1 MRLLFLGCSWTYGA
15 EIAEGKKMIEKIKE
29 KRYSS
34 IIGKRLDA
42 EVVNLAQNGFSNHA
56 IARIFLE
63 QDLESFDKIFV
74 QLTYPSRTEW
84 YDPTGMFNKAKIR
97 AKMKDFP
104 NKREKMLVRLQRKET
119 RLWDRILVDQEKF
132 LTTGKV
138 LEGKEW
144 WIHYFEEIY
153 QDEYGLTE
161 EMLIFNLIKNK
172 LKRLNKDHF
181 IFSIYPKCKLP
192 IDLQLNLRKYPRAKG
207 NHPNQIGHL
216 MIASDIMK
224 LLGPRYDWF

>member
-15 EIAEGKKMIEKIKE
+15 EIAEGKKMLEKIKE

-42 EVVNLAQNGFSNHA
+42 EVVNLAENGFSNHA

-63 QDLESFDKIFV
+63 QDIESFDKIFV

-84 YDPTGMFNKAKIR
+84 YDPTGMFNKAKIL
-97 AKMKDFP
+97 AKMKELSYKSEKWFEKQ
-104 NKREKMLVRLQRKET
+104 KRHLEKKEVGE
-119 RLWDRILVDQEKF
+119 WDKILVDKERY
-132 LTTGKV
+132 LTTGHL

-144 WIHYFEEIY
+144 WIHYYEEIY
-153 QDEYGLTE
+153 NDKYGLTE
-161 EMLIFNLIKNK
+161 EMLFFNLIKNK
-172 LKRLNKDHF
+172 LKRLNKDHL
-181 IFSIYPKCKLP
+181 IFSINPKCKLP
-192 IDLQLNLRKYPRAKG
+192 IDLQLNLSKYPRAKG
-207 NHPNQIGHL
+207 NHPNQMGHL

-224 LLGPRYDWF
+224 LL

>member
-1 MRLLFLGCSWTYGA
+1 MRLLFLGCSWTWGC
-15 EIAEGKKMIEKIKE
+15 EIAVGKSMLEKIKE
-29 KRYSS
+29 KRFSS
-34 IIGKRLDA
+34 IIGRRLDA
-42 EVVNLAQNGFSNHA
+42 EVVNLAENGFSNHA

-84 YDPTGMFNKAKIR
+84 YDPTGMFNKAKTL

-104 NKREKMLVRLQRKET
+104 NKREKLLVRLQRKET
-119 RLWDRILVDQEKF
+119 RLWDRIMMDKERF
-132 LTTGKV
+132 LITGNL

-153 QDEYGLTE
+153 QDEYGFTE

-207 NHPNQIGHL
+207 NHPNQTGHL

-224 LLGPRYDWF
+224 LL

>member
-1 MRLLFLGCSWTYGA
+1 MRLLFLGCSWTWGC
-15 EIAEGKKMIEKIKE
+15 EIASGKSMLETIIK

-34 IIGKRLDA
+34 IIGRKLDA
-42 EVVNLAQNGFSNHA
+42 EVVNLADNGFSNHA

-84 YDPTGMFNKAKIR
+84 YDPTGMFNKVKLFEKI
-97 AKMKDFP
+97 KKFP
-104 NKREKMLVRLQRKET
+104 HKKEKWLERFERKKEP
-119 RLWDRILVDQEKF
+119 RLWDRILIGKERF

-153 QDEYGLTE
+153 HDEYGLTE

-172 LKRLNKDHF
+172 LKRLNKDHL
-181 IFSIYPKCKLP
+181 IFSIDPKCKLP
-192 IDLQLNLRKYPRAKG
+192 IDLQLNLSKYPRAKG
-207 NHPNQIGHL
+207 NHPNAVGHF

-224 LLGPRYDWF
+224 LL

>member
-1 MRLLFLGCSWTYGA
+1 MRLLFLGCSWTWGC
-15 EIAEGKKMIEKIKE
+15 EIAVGKSMLEKIKE
-29 KRYSS
+29 KRFSS
-34 IIGKRLDA
+34 IIGRRLDA
-42 EVVNLAQNGFSNHA
+42 EVVNLAENGFSNHA

-84 YDPTGMFNKAKIR
+84 YDPTGMFNKVKLLAKI
-97 AKMKDFP
+97 KEFP
-104 NKREKMLVRLQRKET
+104 NKREKWLKRLEKKET
-119 RLWDRILVDQEKF
+119 RLWDRILGGKERF

-153 QDEYGLTE
+153 HDEYGLTE
-161 EMLIFNLIKNK
+161 EMLFFNLIKNK
-172 LKRLNKDHF
+172 LKRMSKDHL
-181 IFSIYPKCKLP
+181 IFSINPKCKLP
-192 IDLQLNLRKYPRAKG
+192 IDLQLNLSKYPRAKQ
-207 NHPNQIGHL
+207 NHPNALGHS

-224 LLGPRYDWF
+224 LL